1 MQTIK
6 CVVVGD
12 GAVGKVCIKSLSI
25 LSGGCAIRFSVTDA
39 LLPNQHLLPARHFLL
54 LQSISNIIR
63 SAAAYEQ
70 PSYHISIYANISTTL
85 ISISLSRPQN
95 DNSAISEL

>member
-12 GAVGKVCIKSLSI
+12 GAVGKVCIKSLSF
-25 LSGGCAIRFSVTDA
+25 LYGGCAIRIAVPDA
-39 LLPNQHLLPARHFLL
+39 LLPNQPLLPARHSPL
-54 LQSISNIIR
+54 LQSISNITD

-70 PSYHISIYANISTTL
+70 HSYHLLSRANISATL
-85 ISISLSRPQN
+85 ISISLSRP
-95 DNSAISEL
+95 